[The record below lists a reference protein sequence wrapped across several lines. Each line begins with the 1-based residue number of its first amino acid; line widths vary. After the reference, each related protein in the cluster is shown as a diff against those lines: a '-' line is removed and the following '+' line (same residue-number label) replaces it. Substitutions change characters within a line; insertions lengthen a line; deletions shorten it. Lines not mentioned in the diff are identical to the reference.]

1 MKQITSQDFAKFET
15 KSLIQ
20 PFEGGLLPSWR
31 MEDSKQ
37 ESILLSSYKI
47 CIIDFAKF
55 SITILEELS
64 PFRRRSV
71 VVHVLCM
78 QPRLVD
84 TIAESCFHLAS
95 LQVDD

>member
-1 MKQITSQDFAKFET
+1 MEDGRKQTRVYLIVIIQDMH
-15 KSLIQ
+15 
-20 PFEGGLLPSWR
+20 LLPNS
-31 MEDSKQ
+31 
-37 ESILLSSYKI
+37 L
-47 CIIDFAKF
+47 
-55 SITILEELS
+55 ITILEELS